1 MNKVHT
7 NTVVFIT
14 KATVYVSIHLCAFR
28 WNSNDPRN
36 LLSSMVGAHSA
47 RTGEQ
52 IIIKHAKEPV
62 DEGNFIEPRNAETC
76 FWRRSFSHL
85 PEQRLFEP
93 PQYYS
98 CRVLWRYVSHAG
110 GVLKWWMTC
119 ALSCSKDRRR
129 SNLTRNTEFI
139 TWINRKEGTVKGRF
153 FPFIISVA
161 AFLILSQG
169 YNVVVSCLSDR

>member
-14 KATVYVSIHLCAFR
+14 KAPVYVSIHLCAFR

-85 PEQRLFEP
+85 QERASTVIIIPVA
-93 PQYYS
+93 Y
-98 CRVLWRYVSHAG
+98 YVSHAG

-129 SNLTRNTEFI
+129 SNLTRNEEFI
-139 TWINRKEGTVKGRF
+139 TWINRKEGTVKGRL
-153 FPFIISVA
+153 FPFIIFVA

>member
-14 KATVYVSIHLCAFR
+14 KAPVYVSIHLCVFR
-28 WNSNDPRN
+28 CNDPRN

-76 FWRRSFSHL
+76 IWRRSFSHL
-85 PEQRLFEP
+85 PEQRSFEP
-93 PQYYS
+93 Q
-98 CRVLWRYVSHAG
+98 
-110 GVLKWWMTC
+110 
-119 ALSCSKDRRR
+119 
-129 SNLTRNTEFI
+129 
-139 TWINRKEGTVKGRF
+139 
-153 FPFIISVA
+153 
-161 AFLILSQG
+161 Q
-169 YNVVVSCLSDR
+169 